1 MKMGRRLL
9 LIAIAAL
16 VLVVLVLCLYNW
28 LVLSWSYS
36 EGERAGILQKVSRRG
51 WVFKTWEGE
60 LAMTTVPGVAPVL
73 WDFSIRDHAVAERMR
88 DAIGHR
94 VVLHYSEH
102 RGLPGS
108 FYGDTNYFVDEVRIQ
123 E

>member
-1 MKMGRRLL
+1 MGRRLL

-16 VLVVLVLCLYNW
+16 VVVVLVFVLYNW

-108 FYGDTNYFVDEVRIQ
+108 LYGDTNYFVDEVRIQ